1 MAVGLGVGGPALKAV
16 LPGLAAPRARLLPQK
31 LLWSQNPW
39 ARAGQGVSLACRSWA
54 CPGQRCPHPGRAQAG
69 CRNTVRRGP
78 FPGPASWILV
88 PVGDGKAEDFSVP
101 LFPHL

>member
-1 MAVGLGVGGPALKAV
+1 MAVGPGVGGPALKAV

-54 CPGQRCPHPGRAQAG
+54 CPGQRCPHPWACAG
-69 CRNTVRRGP
+69 WLQKHGEEGP
-78 FPGPASWILV
+78 FPGACLLDSGPSR
-88 PVGDGKAEDFSVP
+88 
-101 LFPHL
+101 